1 MRLLNRAPLVLG
13 ISVSLLAPSL
23 TSAPQS
29 SQDRAWQ
36 IIKTNLNEKDAEKRV
51 IAVRVLGLLPGDP
64 QAARLAEQTAGDE
77 KGAVRAAAAT
87 AMGQLHAKSSV
98 DRLHALLEDHEP
110 SVALAAASALIA
122 YKDDAAYDVY
132 YEVLTGERKAHASLT
147 QQAKTDL
154 RDPKKLATLGF
165 EQGIGFVPF
174 AGIGWTAFQVLR
186 KDDVSPVRSAAARM
200 LADDPDPDTGK
211 ALVKTASD
219 NKSWLVRTAALEAIA
234 KRGDA
239 KLLDGIVP
247 DLMDDNTSVRC
258 TAAAA
263 VIRLSTLAA
272 KRPNTPNQDSR
283 LGALGLSRRQ
293 ASPVDQLTPL
303 CTQVGSRA
311 FFSDCGERIKKFPA
325 L

>member
-1 MRLLNRAPLVLG
+1 MVFETVRLPAGSAPAVALRPRAEAFAATGTKAQRRIAMRLLNRAPLVLG

-36 IIKTNLNEKDAEKRV
+36 IIKANLNEKDAEKRV

-64 QAARLAEQTAGDE
+64 QAVSLAEQTAGDE
-77 KGAVRAAAAT
+77 KPAVRAAAAT

-98 DRLHALLEDHEP
+98 DRLHVLLEDHEP

-154 RDPKKLATLGF
+154 GDPKKLATLGF

-186 KDDVSPVRSAAARM
+186 KDDASPVRSAAARM

-211 ALVKTASD
+211 ALVKAASD

-239 KLLDGIVP
+239 KLLDGVVP

-263 VIRLSTLAA
+263 VIRLSTLTDLQH
-272 KRPNTPNQDSR
+272 RE
-283 LGALGLSRRQ
+283 G
-293 ASPVDQLTPL
+293 
-303 CTQVGSRA
+303 
-311 FFSDCGERIKKFPA
+311 
-325 L
+325 

>member
-1 MRLLNRAPLVLG
+1 
-13 ISVSLLAPSL
+13 
-23 TSAPQS
+23 
-29 SQDRAWQ
+29 
-36 IIKTNLNEKDAEKRV
+36 
-51 IAVRVLGLLPGDP
+51 
-64 QAARLAEQTAGDE
+64 
-77 KGAVRAAAAT
+77 
-87 AMGQLHAKSSV
+87 
-98 DRLHALLEDHEP
+98 
-110 SVALAAASALIA
+110 
-122 YKDDAAYDVY
+122 
-132 YEVLTGERKAHASLT
+132 VLTGERKAHASLT

-154 RDPKKLATLGF
+154 RDPKKLASLGF

-211 ALVKTASD
+211 ALVKAASD

-239 KLLDGIVP
+239 KLLDGVVP

-272 KRPNTPNQDSR
+272 KSR
-283 LGALGLSRRQ
+283 
-293 ASPVDQLTPL
+293 
-303 CTQVGSRA
+303 TQN
-311 FFSDCGERIKKFPA
+311 
-325 L
+325 

>member
-1 MRLLNRAPLVLG
+1 MRLLNRAPLVLT

-36 IIKTNLNEKDAEKRV
+36 IIKANLNEKDAEERV

-64 QAARLAEQTAGDE
+64 QAASLAEQTAGDE
-77 KGAVRAAAAT
+77 KPAVRAAAAT

-211 ALVKTASD
+211 ALVKAASN

-239 KLLDGIVP
+239 KLLDGVVP
-247 DLMDDNTSVRC
+247 DLTDDNTSVRC

-272 KRPNTPNQDSR
+272 KSR
-283 LGALGLSRRQ
+283 TRDG
-293 ASPVDQLTPL
+293 
-303 CTQVGSRA
+303 
-311 FFSDCGERIKKFPA
+311 
-325 L
+325 

>member
-1 MRLLNRAPLVLG
+1 MRLLNRVPLVLA

-36 IIKTNLNEKDAEKRV
+36 IIKANLNEKDAEKRV

-64 QAARLAEQTAGDE
+64 QAASLAEQTAGDE
-77 KGAVRAAAAT
+77 KPAVRAAAAT

-122 YKDDAAYDVY
+122 YKDNAAYDVY

-211 ALVKTASD
+211 ALVKAASD

-239 KLLDGIVP
+239 KLLDGVVP

-263 VIRLSTLAA
+263 VIRLLNAI
-272 KRPNTPNQDSR
+272 R
-283 LGALGLSRRQ
+283 LRDLE
-293 ASPVDQLTPL
+293 
-303 CTQVGSRA
+303 
-311 FFSDCGERIKKFPA
+311 F
-325 L
+325 